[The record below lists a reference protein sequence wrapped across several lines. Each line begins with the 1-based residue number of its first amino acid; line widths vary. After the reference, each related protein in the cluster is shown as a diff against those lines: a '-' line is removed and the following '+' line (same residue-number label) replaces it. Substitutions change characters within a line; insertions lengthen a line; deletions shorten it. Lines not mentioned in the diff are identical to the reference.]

1 MQGVGVVLALVA
13 SLAIAGPGLSA
24 EPRLTHAQARKAIEH
39 IDAGTRLAGVER
51 LAAVGSMADA
61 DRLVARLADDDPVV
75 RELAA
80 AAMWKI
86 WSRSGDRAIDA
97 LFERGVAQMQE
108 SKLEQ
113 ALATF
118 SEIIRRR
125 PAFAEG
131 WNKRATV
138 LFMLGQNQQS
148 LRDCHEVL
156 KRNPNHFGA
165 LTGAAQINLNLGNPE
180 AAIDYFERA
189 LRVNP
194 GLSGVARAIEIL
206 ERRQQ
211 DRRDR
216 TI

>member
-1 MQGVGVVLALVA
+1 MQGVRFALVLVA
-13 SLAIAGPGLSA
+13 SLAVAGSAVSA
-24 EPRLTHAQARKAIEH
+24 EPRLTHAQARKAIGH
-39 IDAGTRLAGVER
+39 VDAGTRLAGIER
-51 LAAVGSMADA
+51 LAAVGDMADA

-86 WSRSGDRAIDA
+86 WCRSGDRAIDA
-97 LFERGVAQMQE
+97 LFERGVAEMQE

-138 LFMLGQNQQS
+138 LFLLGRNQRS
-148 LRDCHEVL
+148 LQDCHEVL
-156 KRNPNHFGA
+156 RRNRNHFGA
-165 LTGAAQINLNLGNPE
+165 LTGAAQIHLNMGNLE
-180 AAIDYFERA
+180 AAIDHFERA
-189 LRVNP
+189 LKINP
-194 GLSGVARAIEIL
+194 GLNGVARALEVL
-206 ERRQQ
+206 EQRLQERRE
-211 DRRDR
+211 R